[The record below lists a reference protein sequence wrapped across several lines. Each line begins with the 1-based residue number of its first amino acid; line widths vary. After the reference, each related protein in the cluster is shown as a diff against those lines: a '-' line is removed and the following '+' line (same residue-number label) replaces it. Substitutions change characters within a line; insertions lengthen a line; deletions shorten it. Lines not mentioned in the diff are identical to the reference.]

1 MNTDADGLTRIS
13 RINANEPMHADFL
26 RGARAPRVQCSAPS
40 RNTRELARRNA
51 FDLTPTSLT
60 SDFVGVFGT
69 ASHGT
74 LIILHAVHGLTLI
87 YAGLFSAAVT
97 FATNWLALVPWR
109 QAKGKHWTERARVY
123 HPVRI
128 AAGT

>member
-1 MNTDADGLTRIS
+1 MRLQVKCSDLSVTTLPCCHSQNLASPIHQQSTLNHQPILNHGWTRMNTDADGLTRIS

-74 LIILHAVHGLTLI
+74 LIILHAV
-87 YAGLFSAAVT
+87 
-97 FATNWLALVPWR
+97 
-109 QAKGKHWTERARVY
+109 
-123 HPVRI
+123 
-128 AAGT
+128 